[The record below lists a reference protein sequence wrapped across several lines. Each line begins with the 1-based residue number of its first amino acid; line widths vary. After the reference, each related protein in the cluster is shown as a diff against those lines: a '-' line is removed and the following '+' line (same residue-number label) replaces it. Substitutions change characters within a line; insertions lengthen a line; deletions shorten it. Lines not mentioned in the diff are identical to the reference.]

1 MLGEKRL
8 CEVYQIGNDFVVPI
22 RPEGGELKAVAGLF
36 GFIASLAL
44 LFDVAAA
51 GGVGIILRVGAVG
64 DDENLDVFKKTACCP
79 EAVALVALDLVERLA
94 DGHAAPLELDM
105 YQRQT
110 VDENGHIVARVVIA
124 RGFLVLV
131 EHLQTVVVD
140 VFFVQQ
146 VNILGRAAVLSQH
159 LHMIELNPARLFQN
173 AVVRARDAV
182 PKEARPLAV
191 RKGVVV
197 QPFQLAAQ
205 VGDERGFVV
214 DLQVFIPLRA
224 EKPQELLL
232 QRRLALIAVRQA
244 GIRRVFRHDRAL
256 CRGGDDVELGHDA
269 ISPLFYPLCLPTY
282 IQDVCL
288 NGCYWTDWSF
298 LAVQAMLA
306 ALAFSI
312 FYRYQY
318 PSAICQ
324 FCPW

>member
-1 MLGEKRL
+1 MLGEKCL

-64 DDENLDVFKKTACCP
+64 DDENLDVFKQAARSP

-94 DGHAAPLELDM
+94 DGHAAPLEFHMD
-105 YQRQT
+105 QGQT
-110 VDENGHIVARVVIA
+110 VDQNGHIVACVVPA
-124 RGFLVLV
+124 RALFILVDD
-131 EHLQTVVVD
+131 LQTVVVD
-140 VFFVQQ
+140 VLFVQQ
-146 VNILGRAAVLSQH
+146 VDVFGCAAVLPQH

-197 QPFQLAAQ
+197 QEFQLAAE

-214 DLQVFIPLRA
+214 DLQIFIPLRA
-224 EKPQELLL
+224 QKPQKFLL
-232 QRRLALIAVRQA
+232 QRRLALIAVRPA
-244 GIRRVFRHDRAL
+244 GIRRVLSHDGAFS
-256 CRGGDDVELGHDA
+256 CRGDDVELAH
-269 ISPLFYPLCLPTY
+269 SNQEWLK
-282 IQDVCL
+282 
-288 NGCYWTDWSF
+288 TDLR
-298 LAVQAMLA
+298 LAVIYDI
-306 ALAFSI
+306 FSSRFRCSNNSMVKI
-312 FYRYQY
+312 IVTAKINFDQT
-318 PSAICQ
+318 
-324 FCPW
+324 FLV